1 VFNSEQNSVG
11 TGGLNCSGAGGCAV
25 FDDVKLRASVGA
37 GLIWVSPFGPL
48 RFEVAYPLLKS
59 STDQTQWWNFSIATS
74 F

>member
-1 VFNSEQNSVG
+1 
-11 TGGLNCSGAGGCAV
+11 
-25 FDDVKLRASVGA
+25 VKLRASVGA